1 MSLETE
7 SVRFAGDIVIR
18 RLDVVSSANFKV
30 NMTNQVVGIEIYEDL
45 FSPFISMSITIRESQ
60 DFINA
65 LPLRGEEIINLEIS
79 TPGFTKEELFFKGK
93 YYIYKISDRLLL
105 TDRNAAYTLHC
116 ISYEALIDLNMK
128 QSKAFRGNIGDVA
141 KEILGKDGLNTT
153 KKYAIEPTKN
163 AIKYIS
169 NFWSPAK
176 NLNFLASSAQNNEG
190 HASYLFYENREGF
203 NFKSLD
209 TLYKQDVLQKF
220 IKDNHTRDTNGN
232 TSNRNVNKDYQQI
245 LEMKVREPYDA
256 LKFTQSG
263 AYASRMFAYDL
274 VKKKYFAKDYD
285 ALTEFDKSPHLNKKA
300 LYTTSKPVTAAHMIF
315 NEMRHYSAHNGFPD
329 TSSVTTMQQRNSKL
343 NLFRSAVIE
352 IDVFGRTD
360 YTVGK
365 KVYVEVPKPAVIASK
380 DQPSGDNG
388 FIDKTYSGN
397 YIISA
402 INHIISRDKHTCIL
416 ELSKESKME

>member
-1 MSLETE
+1 MSSDTE
-7 SVRFAGDIVIR
+7 SVKFAGDIIIR
-18 RLDVVSSANFKV
+18 RLDVVSSANYKV

-45 FSPFISMSITIRESQ
+45 FSPFISMAITIRESQ

-79 TPGFTKEELFFKGK
+79 TPGFTKDELFFKGK
-93 YYIYKISDRLLL
+93 YYVYKIGDRQLL

-116 ISYEALIDLNMK
+116 ISYEALADLNMK
-128 QSKAFRGNIGDVA
+128 QSKSFRGNIGDIA
-141 KEILGKDGLNTT
+141 KEILGQDGLNTT
-153 KKYAIEPTKN
+153 KKYTIEPTKN
-163 AIKYIS
+163 AIKYVS

-203 NFKSLD
+203 NFRSLD

-220 IKDNHTRDTNGN
+220 IKDNKTGDT
-232 TSNRNVNKDYQQI
+232 NVNKDYQQI

-256 LKFTQSG
+256 LKFTQNG

-274 VKKKYFAKDYD
+274 VKKKYFSKDYD
-285 ALTEFDKSPHLNKKA
+285 ALSQFDKSPHLNKKA

-380 DQPSGDNG
+380 DLPTGPDG

-402 INHIISRDKHTCIL
+402 INHVISRDKHTCIL